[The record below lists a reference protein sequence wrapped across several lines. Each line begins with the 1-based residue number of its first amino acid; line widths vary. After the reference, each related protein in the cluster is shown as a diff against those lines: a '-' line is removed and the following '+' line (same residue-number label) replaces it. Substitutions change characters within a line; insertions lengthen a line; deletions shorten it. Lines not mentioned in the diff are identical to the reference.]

1 MSWKHHLIASSF
13 FVVLMVG
20 AVILLQP
27 SSNADATKGPD
38 RFIQV
43 VNATWGVN
51 CMDQVEEMRRNNTP
65 DDDGPVPE
73 SIRRNNVLL
82 PLTKLCNNK
91 DTCQFKINEDYLGK
105 APVRSCFKQLEIQYR
120 CFLTDTLHTT
130 NGEDNQA
137 IAIDCRATA
146 G

>member
-1 MSWKHHLIASSF
+1 MNWKFHLLASSI

-20 AVILLQP
+20 AVVLLQP
-27 SSNADATKGPD
+27 SSNADAKGPD

-51 CMDQVEEMRRNNTP
+51 CIEQVEEMRRTNTL
-65 DDDGPVPE
+65 DDGDPVPE
-73 SIRRNNVLL
+73 SIRRNNALL
-82 PLTKLCNNK
+82 PLTKLCNNRE
-91 DTCQFKINEDYLGK
+91 TCEFKVNESYLGK
-105 APVRSCFKQLEIQYR
+105 PPVKSCFKELEVQYR

-130 NGEDNQA
+130 NGEDNA
-137 IAIDCRATA
+137 PIAIDCRPTA